1 MSSNS
6 GQTLVVLRHSPYGSG
21 LSRSGIDAA
30 LAAGAFEQSVN
41 VLFLGAGVL
50 QLIPEQDAS
59 TIGSK
64 NIGKNIA
71 SLPLYDIETF
81 WVDAQATARFGI
93 DPQVLPPQARLL
105 DRDALRALMCNHQH
119 LLSF

>member
-1 MSSNS
+1 MSNDS
-6 GQTLVVLRHSPYGSG
+6 GQTLVVLRHSPYGSS

-59 TIGSK
+59 NIGSK
-64 NIGKNIA
+64 NIGKNVA
-71 SLPLYDIETF
+71 SLPLYDIEPF
-81 WVDAQATARFGI
+81 WVDAQATAQFGI

-105 DRDALRALMCNHQH
+105 DIDALRTLMCNHQH